1 VQAWTSLG
9 SLRPCTSSD
18 ASPTMVGSAVRK
30 CEGMC
35 SSYQYCSL
43 YGMLPKSNYLPEH
56 CFAPRSAAR
65 FYPLQA
71 RISLNSQTRPAVAG
85 LKQCELSSCL
95 SADRSERNLQ
105 PGTHGGTTWVAT
117 KNARCRDSRKATV
130 FPVKYFFNMI
140 AWRPSEGSYF

>member
-1 VQAWTSLG
+1 MG

-56 CFAPRSAAR
+56 CFAPCSAAR

-71 RISLNSQTRPAVAG
+71 RISLNSQTHPAVAG
-85 LKQCELSSCL
+85 LRQCELSSCL
-95 SADRSERNLQ
+95 SADRSERSFSPSGL
-105 PGTHGGTTWVAT
+105 P
-117 KNARCRDSRKATV
+117 KNARSRDSRKVLPAV
-130 FPVKYFFNMI
+130 GFRRRCFSIPQQAGLASGI
-140 AWRPSEGSYF
+140 PSKKTI